1 MKRPDGFD
9 STPHRPL
16 PPGAAKASAPA
27 PARKRAKAA
36 PAPLPAPKPT
46 GSATPAPKPTRSA
59 RPAQSPRAEQRARR
73 RELGIAA
80 RERYRYERREV
91 RRFTRRARERRV
103 TLAIIAGIVVTLVG
117 LVLVAV
123 YSPLLALRTIEVSGT
138 ERIDPVAVESAL
150 AGQLGT
156 PLALVDYSRITKEL
170 SAFPL
175 IRSYITASV
184 PPDTVRVQIVER
196 QPIGV
201 VQASPTVFQLV
212 DPAGVIVQESEVAPA
227 GVPLI
232 DLAGGLTSGPAF
244 RAVADVLISLPDA
257 LRAQVTSVSARTKDD
272 VRLVLAGVGQSVVW
286 GSAADSGRK
295 GVLLA
300 ALIAVTDSGRAGEF
314 DVSAPGNGIFRP
326 L

>member
-1 MKRPDGFD
+1 M
-9 STPHRPL
+9 
-16 PPGAAKASAPA
+16 
-27 PARKRAKAA
+27 
-36 PAPLPAPKPT
+36 
-46 GSATPAPKPTRSA
+46 
-59 RPAQSPRAEQRARR
+59 
-73 RELGIAA
+73 
-80 RERYRYERREV
+80 

-103 TLAIIAGIVVTLVG
+103 TLAIIAGIIATLVG

-123 YSPLLALRTIEVSGT
+123 YSPLLSLKTIEVSGT
-138 ERIDPVAVESAL
+138 VRIDPVAVQSAL

-156 PLALVDYSRITKEL
+156 PLALLDHSRITREL

-175 IRSYITASV
+175 IRSYVTATV

-212 DPAGVIVQESEVAPA
+212 DPAGVTVQESEVAPA

-232 DLAGGLTSGPAF
+232 NLAGGPTSGPAF
-244 RAVADVLISLPDA
+244 RAVADVLISLPVE
-257 LRAQVTSVSARTKDD
+257 LRGQVTSVSARTKDD
-272 VRLVLAGVGQSVVW
+272 VRLVLVGVGQSVVW
-286 GSAADSGRK
+286 GSAADSARK
-295 GVLLA
+295 AVLLA

-326 L
+326 S

>member
-9 STPHRPL
+9 PTPQRPL
-16 PPGAAKASAPA
+16 LPTAKATAPA
-27 PARKRAKAA
+27 PARKPAKAVPPPS
-36 PAPLPAPKPT
+36 PAPLPAR
-46 GSATPAPKPTRSA
+46 SETRSVT
-59 RPAQSPRAEQRARR
+59 PAQSPRAEQRARR
-73 RELGIAA
+73 REFSAAA

-91 RRFTRRARERRV
+91 RRFTRRARERRII
-103 TLAIIAGIVVTLVG
+103 LAIVAGIIATMVG
-117 LVLVAV
+117 LVLLAV
-123 YSPLLALRTIEVSGT
+123 YSPLLALKTIEVSGT

-156 PLALVDYSRITKEL
+156 PLALVDYSRITREL

-175 IRSYITASV
+175 IRSYVTETV

-201 VQASPTVFQLV
+201 VQTSPTVFQLV
-212 DPAGVIVQESEVAPA
+212 DPAGVTVQESEVAPA

-232 DLAGGLTSGPAF
+232 DLAGGVTSGPAF
-244 RAVADVLISLPDA
+244 RAVAGVLISLPDD
-257 LRAQVTSVSARTKDD
+257 LRAQVTSVSASTKDD
-272 VRLVLAGVGQSVVW
+272 VRFVLAGVGQSVVW

-295 GVLLA
+295 AVLLA

-326 L
+326 S

>member
-1 MKRPDGFD
+1 
-9 STPHRPL
+9 
-16 PPGAAKASAPA
+16 
-27 PARKRAKAA
+27 
-36 PAPLPAPKPT
+36 
-46 GSATPAPKPTRSA
+46 
-59 RPAQSPRAEQRARR
+59 
-73 RELGIAA
+73 
-80 RERYRYERREV
+80 V

-103 TLAIIAGIVVTLVG
+103 TLAIIAGIIVTLVG

-123 YSPLLALRTIEVSGT
+123 YSPLLALKTIEVSGT